1 MNNMHIMKQVS
12 NFYVRTEEVVINPE
26 KIKIKLF
33 FFDLAIF
40 DVMTILRDSRARIPF
55 QSERE

>member
-1 MNNMHIMKQVS
+1 M
-12 NFYVRTEEVVINPE
+12 INPE
-26 KIKIKLF
+26 KRKIKLF
-33 FFDLAIF
+33 FFDLVIF